1 MEEMEQEG
9 YVYEAADASF
19 KMLIKKVLK
28 AHKNF
33 FELDGF
39 RVIAEKRSKEEPC
52 ISEVSPSS

>member
-1 MEEMEQEG
+1 MEQEG
-9 YVYEAADASF
+9 YVYEAADTSF

-39 RVIAEKRSKEEPC
+39 RVIVEKRSKEE
-52 ISEVSPSS
+52 SASL